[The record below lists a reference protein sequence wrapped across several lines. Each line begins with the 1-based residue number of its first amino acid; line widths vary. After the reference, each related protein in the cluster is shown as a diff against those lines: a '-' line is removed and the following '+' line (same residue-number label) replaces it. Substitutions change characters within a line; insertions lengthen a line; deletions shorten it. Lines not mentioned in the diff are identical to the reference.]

1 MIISSRTPEGRPHRC
16 PACGTSV
23 RLEPSERPGDA
34 TCPQCGGL
42 VWFAEVTVVEFGD
55 GLIDREFYEQL
66 AQLAEAGRLEVLLDF
81 SNLRFFSSAVLDA
94 LIRINK
100 LVRSTAGHLAV
111 CGLSPELTEVFK
123 ITRLDNLFKI
133 YRDQAEAMRSWFDD

>member
-1 MIISSRTPEGRPHRC
+1 MPGTTSGQPLGPVRSSRLSSQVKSQ
-16 PACGTSV
+16 PA
-23 RLEPSERPGDA
+23 GDA

-42 VWFAEVTVVEFGD
+42 LWFAEVTVVEFAD
-55 GLIDREFYEQL
+55 GLMDRQAFYER
-66 AQLAEAGRLEVLLDF
+66 LAELAEGGQLEVLLDF

-133 YRDQAEAMRSWFDD
+133 YRDQAEALRDWFRD